1 MLTTKTVWRG
11 LRLRCELRGSN
22 ECRIGNPDVG
32 HEAVTATPHRF
43 DEAGTLGGVP
53 ERITDLVDRL
63 VEPMAKIH
71 EGICGPQPLLKVFAP
86 DDLAGVLEQHRQD
99 LEGLLLKPDLQ
110 AALAQFASTKVNLE
124 HSKTE
129 PPGIPIVWFHV
140 TCPALPD
147 HCLLEKHTREARVGL
162 AAGPPSSGLLLGSS
176 SLGGRHS
183 SYPHDR
189 SEEFRQLAAEVRR

>member
-1 MLTTKTVWRG
+1 
-11 LRLRCELRGSN
+11 RL
-22 ECRIGNPDVG
+22 
-32 HEAVTATPHRF
+32 

-71 EGICGPQPLLKVFAP
+71 EGVCGPQPLLKVFAP

-110 AALAQFASTKVNLE
+110 AALAQFASTKVHLQ

-129 PPGIPIVWFHV
+129 PPAILMVWFHV
-140 TCPALPD
+140 TCPGAAGP
-147 HCLLEKHTREARVGL
+147 LLLDKRAREARVRL
-162 AAGPPSSGLLLGSS
+162 APGPPSSGLFHRVLQPRRTPLFLIRTQVRGI
-176 SLGGRHS
+176 
-183 SYPHDR
+183 
-189 SEEFRQLAAEVRR
+189 QLPR

>member
-1 MLTTKTVWRG
+1 
-11 LRLRCELRGSN
+11 
-22 ECRIGNPDVG
+22 
-32 HEAVTATPHRF
+32 
-43 DEAGTLGGVP
+43 
-53 ERITDLVDRL
+53 
-63 VEPMAKIH
+63 MAEIH

-110 AALAQFASTKVNLE
+110 AALAQFASAKVNLE

-129 PPGIPIVWFHV
+129 PPGILMVWFHV
-140 TCPALPD
+140 TCPALLD
-147 HCLLEKHTREARVGL
+147 HCLLEKRRVRPASVRRQDRL
-162 AAGPPSSGLLLGSS
+162 AAVFFIGSS

-189 SEEFRQLAAEVRR
+189 SEEFRQVAAEVIRG